1 MLALSAHTVFSFSND
16 PINIRDTIRPGCKM
30 DLSKLLDCR
39 PCCLLK
45 VSQIFCWLGPN
56 MGRRERQI
64 CKESLETKTVNSEED
79 LPLKAIVITASS
91 FWLTHFSSKRL
102 AAAYVLAK
110 TCLMV
115 LKKTVQKSQQ
125 QHLVFFCQVL
135 STCCTKT
142 RLSLILP

>member
-1 MLALSAHTVFSFSND
+1 
-16 PINIRDTIRPGCKM
+16 
-30 DLSKLLDCR
+30 
-39 PCCLLK
+39 
-45 VSQIFCWLGPN
+45 

-115 LKKTVQKSQQ
+115 LKKTVQKITTTAFG
-125 QHLVFFCQVL
+125 FF
-135 STCCTKT
+135 SAKF
-142 RLSLILP
+142 

>member
-1 MLALSAHTVFSFSND
+1 
-16 PINIRDTIRPGCKM
+16 
-30 DLSKLLDCR
+30 
-39 PCCLLK
+39 
-45 VSQIFCWLGPN
+45 

-125 QHLVFFCQVL
+125 QHLVFF
-135 STCCTKT
+135 
-142 RLSLILP
+142 LPSFKYLLY